1 MRRSAPEFAYFAVA
15 TIDKVAKRP
24 EIGYDTGVRVRT
36 GGSLMSLGRE
46 CALGV
51 VMV

>member
-1 MRRSAPEFAYFAVA
+1 MRRSAPEFADFAVA
-15 TIDKVAKRP
+15 TLVKLAKRP
-24 EIGYDTGVRVRT
+24 EIGYDMGVRVRT

-51 VMV
+51 VAV